1 MTREKTGH
9 YSSLK
14 TPRLADVAMGRLCYT
29 AQRKREQAPNAGRF
43 IVNDGHDYVYL
54 FNQNIKNFFKD
65 AVRVSLGDPG
75 LALFLLQTIRRQS
88 RASQVRLAWEER
100 GVHVPPFMIASIT
113 KRCNLQCKGCYARAL
128 HRSPETEMSA
138 SKLRSVIAEARDLG
152 ISIILIAGGEPLTRP
167 EILDITG
174 DFPDVMFPL
183 FTNGL
188 LIGEETIQRLK
199 KQRNVVP
206 VISMEGLGAQT
217 DERRGQ
223 GMYELILNRMALL
236 NEQDVF
242 FGTSL
247 TVTGQNLTDVTDE
260 RFIRRLIDS
269 GCKLF
274 FFVDYVPAQE
284 GTEDL
289 VLTDEQRRQE
299 SSRLAALRSKL
310 PGLFV
315 AFPGDEGMYGGCL
328 AAGRGFVH
336 VSPEGR
342 LEPCPFSPFSDT
354 SLNDLSL
361 KEALQ
366 SQFLKK
372 IRESDSHLGETNG
385 GCALWAKREWVGSL
399 LEPKVLPISEPV
411 SQA

>member
-1 MTREKTGH
+1 M
-9 YSSLK
+9 
-14 TPRLADVAMGRLCYT
+14 
-29 AQRKREQAPNAGRF
+29 
-43 IVNDGHDYVYL
+43 NDGHDYVYL

-65 AVRVSLGDPG
+65 AVRVSLGEPG

-128 HRSPETEMSA
+128 HRSPEAEMSA

-174 DFPDVMFPL
+174 DFPDIMFPL

-188 LIGEETIQRLK
+188 LIGEQTIQRLK
-199 KQRNVVP
+199 KQPNVVP
-206 VISMEGLGAQT
+206 VISLEGLEAQT

-223 GMYELILNRMALL
+223 GMYEHILNRMALL
-236 NEQDVF
+236 NESGVF

-247 TVTGQNLTDVTDE
+247 TVTGQNLTDITDE
-260 RFIRRLIDS
+260 RFIKGLIDS

-289 VLTDEQRRQE
+289 VLTDEQRKQE

-315 AFPGDEGMYGGCL
+315 AFPGDEEMYGGCL

-399 LEPKVLPISEPV
+399 LEPEALPISEAV